1 MYTMNQIVARNVKML
16 REKNKLS
23 MDELSR
29 LSGVSKSMLA
39 QIERGDGNPT
49 ISTLWKLS
57 NGMQVPFD
65 ALTVRPKA
73 PYEIVKLSEM
83 QPILEDE
90 GKVKNYSIFP
100 DNENRKFAVY
110 YLELA
115 PGGYWKSEPH
125 LRGTTEFITVF
136 CGKLE
141 IKFDD
146 KSFTVTKDESIRF
159 KGDIV
164 HSYQNVGSE
173 MISLH
178 MILYNP

>member
-1 MYTMNQIVARNVKML
+1 MYTMNQIVAHNIKLL

-23 MDELSR
+23 IDELSK

-39 QIERGDGNPT
+39 QIERGNGNPT
-49 ISTLWKLS
+49 ISTLWKIS
-57 NGMQVPFD
+57 NGMKVPFD
-65 ALTVRPKA
+65 ALTVRQKS
-73 PYEIVKLSEM
+73 PYEIVKLSEI
-83 QPILEDE
+83 QPLLEDE

-100 DNENRKFAVY
+100 DDENRRFAVY

-115 PGGYWKSEPH
+115 PGSYWKSEPH

-141 IKFDD
+141 IQSDD
-146 KSFTVTKDESIRF
+146 RTFIVTKDESIRF
-159 KGDIV
+159 KGDTI
-164 HSYQNVGSE
+164 HSYRNIGSE
-173 MISLH
+173 AISLH